1 MSSYLMGIDLGTS
14 STKTLIIDTAGRMA
28 GIGNADYGIRIPHI
42 SWAEQDP
49 EEWWEAVKSS
59 IGQAME
65 KAGASGSE
73 IMGISF
79 SGRCTAWWRWMK
91 TKSRFARPLS
101 IWTREAAR
109 TLPKSV
115 PWQEI

>member
-49 EEWWEAVKSS
+49 RN
-59 IGQAME
+59 G
-65 KAGASGSE
+65 
-73 IMGISF
+73 
-79 SGRCTAWWRWMK
+79 GRRL
-91 TKSRFARPLS
+91 SLPLDRP
-101 IWTREAAR
+101 
-109 TLPKSV
+109 
-115 PWQEI
+115 